1 MNDTL
6 TIIGLCLLAP
16 FLVVVIVGFI
26 ESMVDALKEDPFEFG
41 VILIALMAVA
51 GSTLLAVSMYS
62 M

>member
-1 MNDTL
+1 MNIL

-16 FLVVVIVGFI
+16 FLVVMIVCFI
-26 ESMVDALKEDPFEFG
+26 GSMVDTLKKDPFEFV
-41 VILIALMAVA
+41 VILIALMAVV